1 MTAMDPAALAQQMLA
16 DPAFQRRLQE
26 RIASLDMAPFADR
39 SLIIGMFL
47 DAPPPGSVT
56 ESCQGCATDVIIGP
70 DSQRVA
76 AQYPDKVAKVC
87 MECAIAIAR
96 ATKVRDVYRA
106 RNVP

>member
-1 MTAMDPAALAQQMLA
+1 VRPTSSSA
-16 DPAFQRRLQE
+16 
-26 RIASLDMAPFADR
+26 
-39 SLIIGMFL
+39 
-47 DAPPPGSVT
+47 
-56 ESCQGCATDVIIGP
+56 P